1 MSIYDRR
8 MFLYRARQAPP
19 VFYSII
25 FNADRGKS
33 GFSSAL
39 SSGVGFSFINPRL
52 SGNGPAVAEDPDPA
66 RSPAALFAFI
76 RRFYVFHYG
85 TEVPTISGWSF
96 SGIIKLPDLSDRFNM
111 DQYRMML
118 ILQVSNKAGKF
129 RLHPKNS
136 GWPFTAMDLFI
147 CSKASGG
154 CIPHRMS
161 RLRMR
166 ITE

>member
-66 RSPAALFAFI
+66 WSSAALFAFI
-76 RRFYVFHYG
+76 RRFYAFHYG
-85 TEVPTISGWSF
+85 TEVPTISRGSF

-161 RLRMR
+161 RHPGADH
-166 ITE
+166 